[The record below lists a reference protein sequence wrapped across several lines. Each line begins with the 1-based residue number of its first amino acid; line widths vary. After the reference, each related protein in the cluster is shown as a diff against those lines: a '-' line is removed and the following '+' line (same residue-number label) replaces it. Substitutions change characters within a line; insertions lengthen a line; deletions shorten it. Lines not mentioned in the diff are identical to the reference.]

1 MRARF
6 LLLPLALAAGVLP
19 AAAAELLPAVARAP
33 ALEAAHRRIEAARA
47 RTESAGRLANPEI
60 EAMGSRANMIDDN
73 RNMWEVNVRQP
84 LPKRGE
90 RAADR
95 DRAQAGVAMAQA
107 DYAAMAGEIAA
118 DVAMALAEAEGAEAR
133 VRLLETQLGRLAAV
147 LQSVE
152 ARLASGTTRLAD
164 HLIVQSRMAALQL
177 MLGQERRMAADAQA
191 EARGRLGLAPDAPL
205 PGFAAPAPAEISADD
220 AAALHLAAARQA
232 EAGAMAKMAQAS
244 ANPMTSVG
252 LRLERG
258 QTRLGNEDTI
268 GLAFMSEIPWRS
280 RGYARADLRAAE
292 ADRAA
297 ARADGNAARFRI
309 ASALTRVERADRL
322 AATARRLAGETRARL
337 TAEYDSLVTTTAA
350 SRGGESTVLQ
360 TVDILDK
367 TTEIEAQLIQADTAA
382 RTARAELWR
391 YVPASRLLTGTS
403 STSTP

>member
-1 MRARF
+1 M
-6 LLLPLALAAGVLP
+6 LAACTLP
-19 AAAAELLPAVARAP
+19 AGAADLLQAVARAP
-33 ALEAAHRRIEAARA
+33 ALEAAHRRIDAARA
-47 RTESAGRLANPEI
+47 RTESAGRLANPEV
-60 EAMGSRANMIDDN
+60 EAMGSRASMVDEN

-95 DRAQAGVAMAQA
+95 DRAQAATAMAEA

-118 DVAMALAEAEGAEAR
+118 DAAMALAEAEAAEAR

-147 LQSVE
+147 LQTVE
-152 ARLASGTTRLAD
+152 ARLASGNTRLAD
-164 HLIVQSRMAALQL
+164 HLIVQSRIGAMQL
-177 MLGQERRMAADAQA
+177 MLEQERRMAADARA
-191 EARGRLGLAPDAPL
+191 DTRGRLGFASDAPL
-205 PGFAAPAPAEISADD
+205 PEFAAPAPAEIVADD
-220 AAALHLAAARQA
+220 TAALRLAAARHA
-232 EAGAMAKMAQAS
+232 EAEAMAKMARAS

-280 RGYARADLRAAE
+280 RGYARADIRAAE

-297 ARADGNAARFRI
+297 ARADGTAARFRI

-337 TAEYDSLVTTTAA
+337 AAEYDSLVHTAAA

-360 TVDILDK
+360 TVEILDK
-367 TTEIEAQLIQADTAA
+367 ATEIEAQLIQADTAA

-391 YVPASRLLTGTS
+391 YAPASRLLDRS
-403 STSTP
+403 SSNFPP